1 MKRILLAIGV
11 IILSAC
17 HKKQLVMNQYRWSS
31 EDAHSTPE
39 PKIDRE
45 QKIFTKSASP
55 VKLFD
60 EIIEHSNQNVGGA
73 TVDSSYIHWI
83 STAQGKLRYVNYLL
97 DEKESLAHYA
107 EQANKLR
114 NLRFSTLEIMKR
126 KHLALN
132 EAIYIFEPEVFISGT
147 EAQPKFQFQFEYIP
161 KNGDGVYSMRVSP
174 SFAIESIKKV
184 ELCFQKNRSLLFP
197 TGPRLSELI
206 EIFLTPLIGNG
217 SLASLRVH
225 INSDDGQKALA
236 ENGEF
241 IFAPGDS
248 RFDQV
253 QAFFFVQKTLEYAE
267 NHWDF
272 NLPYPLKVGLK
283 AGYPE
288 KTNLM
293 YYYKGLIR
301 LGEGDGVSYK
311 NIPQDPS
318 IVSHEVAHAIIDSLS
333 GMGTEGEAAS
343 LNEGFADYITASLWQ
358 IPELGHTAFIKR
370 LFTRTVAV
378 STTFSER
385 NGGTY
390 HDSGILSGTFWDL
403 EKKLGF
409 EKTQRIALKTIA
421 RLGAHPTFI
430 DVFPA
435 VIDATKSSNF
445 SEADLNLV
453 RTVFKDRG
461 WPE

>member
-1 MKRILLAIGV
+1 MKRILFATSV
-11 IILSAC
+11 IFLSAC
-17 HKKQLVMNQYRWSS
+17 QKKPATMTRYLWSS
-31 EDAHSTPE
+31 ENHSKFE
-39 PKIDRE
+39 PKLEPE
-45 QKIFTKSASP
+45 QKLFAKSASP
-55 VKLFD
+55 VKLYD

-73 TVDSSYIHWI
+73 IVESTYFHKI
-83 STAQGKLRYVNYLL
+83 STSQGKLRYINAQF
-97 DEKESLAHYA
+97 DEHRSLAHLSQKA
-107 EQANKLR
+107 EKLR

-126 KHLALN
+126 KHLALK
-132 EAIYIFEPEVFISGT
+132 EASYIFEPEIFISGT
-147 EAQPKFQFQFEYIP
+147 EAQPKLQFQFEYIP
-161 KNGDGVYSMRVSP
+161 KNGNGVYSMRVSP
-174 SFAIESIKKV
+174 SYAIESIKKV

-206 EIFLTPLIGNG
+206 EIFLMPLIGDG
-217 SLASLRVH
+217 SLTSPRVR

-241 IFAPGDS
+241 IFAPEDP

-253 QAFFFVQKTLEYAE
+253 QAFFFVQKTLDYAE
-267 NHWDF
+267 TQWDF
-272 NLPYPLKVGLK
+272 NLPFPLKIGIK

-318 IVSHEVAHAIIDSLS
+318 IVSHEVSHAIIDSIS
-333 GMGTEGEAAS
+333 AMGTEGEAAS

-358 IPELGHTAFIKR
+358 IPELGHTAFMKR
-370 LFTRTVAV
+370 LFTRTVDVA
-378 STTFSER
+378 TTFSER

-403 EKKLGF
+403 EKKLGTK
-409 EKTQRIALKTIA
+409 KTQMLALKTIA
-421 RLGAHPTFI
+421 RLGSQPTFL

-435 VIDATKSSNF
+435 VLDATKSSSF
-445 SEADLNLV
+445 SEEDLTLV
-453 RTVFKDRG
+453 RTVFKSRG